1 MCDHK
6 ELRPDIEILPQAT
19 EQVKGYVFFVG
30 CNDRYEAAP
39 SLKGGLRH

>member
-19 EQVKGYVFFVG
+19 EQVKGHVFLSAVMIVM
-30 CNDRYEAAP
+30 RQLYP
-39 SLKGGLRH
+39 